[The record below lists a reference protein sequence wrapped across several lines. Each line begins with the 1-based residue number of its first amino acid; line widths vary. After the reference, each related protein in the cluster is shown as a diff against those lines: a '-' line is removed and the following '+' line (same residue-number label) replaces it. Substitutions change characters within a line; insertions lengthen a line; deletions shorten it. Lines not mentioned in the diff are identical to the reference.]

1 LRGSMV
7 GAGRVLTAS
16 PAMVV
21 RRAEDG
27 PCAAHAAA
35 LDIASLF
42 TGMVLFP
49 HLMEPTYDKNSIN
62 TIFTHIQ

>member
-1 LRGSMV
+1 MV

-35 LDIASLF
+35 LGHSFAVHRDGAFSSSN
-42 TGMVLFP
+42 G
-49 HLMEPTYDKNSIN
+49 TYL
-62 TIFTHIQ
+62 